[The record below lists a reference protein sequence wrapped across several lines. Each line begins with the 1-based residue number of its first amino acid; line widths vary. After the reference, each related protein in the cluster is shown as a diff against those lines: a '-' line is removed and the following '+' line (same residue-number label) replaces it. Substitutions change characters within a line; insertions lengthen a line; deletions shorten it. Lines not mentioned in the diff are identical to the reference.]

1 MRSSLANLVKTKLN
15 QNSGNLFRFEDRNS
29 IHLGHHE
36 GLSTNEFCF
45 QLRATILKEH
55 FDDLS

>member
-1 MRSSLANLVKTKLN
+1 MRSSLANLLKTKLN
-15 QNSGNLFRFEDRNS
+15 QNSGNLFRLEDRNF
-29 IHLGHHE
+29 IHLGHHD

-45 QLRATILKEH
+45 QLREPIFKEH